1 MTSLAKAYQIIAI
14 KCKFR
19 IFVIVLDVMHGSS
32 FTLPAV
38 SLAASALIS
47 VAPQYRF
54 SFSLPD
60 RALIEFSFHNLSV
73 QLTAYQPERQLGLS
87 DSEKNL

>member
-38 SLAASALIS
+38 SLAASALVS
-47 VAPQYRF
+47 VPPQDA
-54 SFSLPD
+54 LPLALPLS
-60 RALIEFSFHNLSV
+60 ALIEFFRVHDLFV
-73 QLTAYQPERQLGLS
+73 QCRT
-87 DSEKNL
+87 